1 MLVTSLTGSKAA
13 IAFADFVKNYEKN
26 ITAEDVLDGKV
37 DIEELKNGPASMVTG
52 LIDKLEHHS
61 KDNKWT
67 KKQAKNVAEFA
78 KEMGGELMVQTFTAV
93 QRANNLPNL
102 MKVNDLIGKDVVNVI
117 NQARSIK

>member
-1 MLVTSLTGSKAA
+1 MSWQK
-13 IAFADFVKNYEKN
+13 E
-26 ITAEDVLDGKV
+26 V
-37 DIEELKNGPASMVTG
+37 DEIRKREAL
-52 LIDKLEHHS
+52 
-61 KDNKWT
+61 
-67 KKQAKNVAEFA
+67 A